1 MATVV
6 RPAVEDDL
14 AAITDIYN
22 HYVVHTPITFDVQP
36 VDVDARRPWFREHAS
51 GGRHRLFVAE
61 DESGHNLG
69 YAGTGRFR
77 PKAAYDTTVEI
88 TIYCR
93 AETQRRGIG
102 TQLYRALFASLLG
115 EDINRIVAGVALP
128 NDASVAFHERFGF
141 KRIGIFSENGRKL
154 GRFWDV
160 LWLERPLRLDEG
172 GSGRL

>member
-6 RPAVEDDL
+6 RPAGEDDL

-22 HYVVHTPITFDVQP
+22 HYVVHTPITFDVEP
-36 VDVDARRPWFREHAS
+36 VGVEARRPWFREHSA
-51 GGRHRLFVAE
+51 GGRHRLFVAH
-61 DESGHNLG
+61 DESGGILG

-93 AETQRRGIG
+93 DGVQRRGIG
-102 TQLYRALFASLLG
+102 SRLYAALFASLRG

-141 KRIGIFSENGRKL
+141 QRIGIFSENGRKF

-160 LWLERPLRLDEG
+160 LWLERPLTVD
-172 GSGRL
+172 